1 MTRAVKSGRRFDLA
15 TRTRRWRSF
24 SETIPLSTAR
34 CAGLSELANCFADKH
49 LTQIIG
55 VFIRA
60 GSEWHALCNIN
71 GNRVHTVFAQN
82 SAKFPPSSGY
92 ALGRIDMNWFN
103 RRVVRLSRRRR
114 GVATMEWILLFTL
127 LVIGVIGGLGAVR
140 FAILSELQDIAQAIS
155 NLNFP

>member
-1 MTRAVKSGRRFDLA
+1 M
-15 TRTRRWRSF
+15 
-24 SETIPLSTAR
+24 
-34 CAGLSELANCFADKH
+34 
-49 LTQIIG
+49 
-55 VFIRA
+55 FIRA
-60 GSEWHALCNIN
+60 GSEWHALCNTN
-71 GNRVHTVFAQN
+71 GNRVHRIRTEFGEV
-82 SAKFPPSSGY
+82 PPLSGY

-103 RRVVRLSRRRR
+103 RRVVRLRRRRR

>member
-1 MTRAVKSGRRFDLA
+1 
-15 TRTRRWRSF
+15 
-24 SETIPLSTAR
+24 
-34 CAGLSELANCFADKH
+34 
-49 LTQIIG
+49 
-55 VFIRA
+55 
-60 GSEWHALCNIN
+60 
-71 GNRVHTVFAQN
+71 
-82 SAKFPPSSGY
+82 
-92 ALGRIDMNWFN
+92 MNWFN